1 MANARLFLLGAALI
15 LSSLFFL
22 FWGLSG
28 NTWFIFELRSKK
40 LITLI
45 TVGGAVSV
53 ATILFQTISAN
64 RILTP
69 AIMGF
74 DALYILLQTLLVV
87 VIGGANWA
95 LLPDSIVFLLTSA
108 IMVGASLLLYQ
119 FLLQKDGRHLHVL
132 ILVGVIFGLLF
143 RSLTSFIQRLIDP
156 SEFAMIQSTMFASFG
171 SVDENSLIISCII
184 FLLCTLLVFKYST
197 FLDVMAL
204 GKQMAVS
211 LGVSYISFQRLTL
224 VVISLLVCIS
234 TALVGPITFLGLL
247 VSALTYKIA
256 GSLEHKK
263 LLIISFLLGALFLVI
278 GQTIFERLLRLQST
292 LSIVIEFFGGMLFL
306 YLVLRKRFK

>member
-1 MANARLFLLGAALI
+1 
-15 LSSLFFL
+15 
-22 FWGLSG
+22 
-28 NTWFIFELRSKK
+28 
-40 LITLI
+40 
-45 TVGGAVSV
+45 
-53 ATILFQTISAN
+53 
-64 RILTP
+64 
-69 AIMGF
+69 
-74 DALYILLQTLLVV
+74 
-87 VIGGANWA
+87 
-95 LLPDSIVFLLTSA
+95 
-108 IMVGASLLLYQ
+108 
-119 FLLQKDGRHLHVL
+119 
-132 ILVGVIFGLLF
+132 
-143 RSLTSFIQRLIDP
+143 
-156 SEFAMIQSTMFASFG
+156 
-171 SVDENSLIISCII
+171 
-184 FLLCTLLVFKYST
+184 
-197 FLDVMAL
+197 
-204 GKQMAVS
+204 MAVS